1 MGNVLNSLASRGH
14 FVSSFPRPLRPT
26 ELTPS
31 SDEKHVALKICRS
44 DRETTE
50 TAAAEIAVLK
60 HTVWQN
66 ETHANIVALLD
77 TFYHPTAEGSKHSHT
92 CLVFELLGPNLLTFL
107 ESHVENVRNGGNA
120 QRGEAGGLPIS
131 LVKVFA
137 KQMLLGTAYLHD
149 FCRHIHTDLKVSTVT
164 QCSSHS

>member
-1 MGNVLNSLASRGH
+1 M
-14 FVSSFPRPLRPT
+14 
-26 ELTPS
+26 
-31 SDEKHVALKICRS
+31 ALKICRS

-50 TAAAEIAVLK
+50 TAAAEVAVLK
-60 HTVWQN
+60 HTVWQD

-77 TFYHPTAEGSKHSHT
+77 TFYHPASEGSKLSHT

-107 ESHVENVRNGGNA
+107 ESHMENVKNGGNA
-120 QRGEAGGLPIS
+120 QRGEGGGLPIS

-149 FCRHIHTDLKVSTVT
+149 FCRHIHTDLKVCPTCHCFSLFDI
-164 QCSSHS
+164 